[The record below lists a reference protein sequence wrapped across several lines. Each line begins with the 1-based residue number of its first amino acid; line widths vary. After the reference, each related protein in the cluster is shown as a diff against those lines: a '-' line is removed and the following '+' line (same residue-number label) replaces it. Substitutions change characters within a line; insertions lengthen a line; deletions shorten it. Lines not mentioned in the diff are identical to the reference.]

1 MFPLGK
7 IFAKFTRRK
16 FQKFRHLIKIHDTKV
31 SENFIPL
38 KLNFQKWKKQP
49 WYFTVW
55 ETHFVLF
62 RKFLSQIP
70 KQKCL
75 NMFWRYRQ
83 VSSSKFFFDQ
93 FLMINLIFYYRGH
106 LVLTALFPIP
116 TSVIPRL
123 SFFWT
128 LSFMLSV
135 KKKKQQI
142 VENSQ
147 RKPGN
152 IVLLAQSL
160 NRTNKE
166 QISLPKSCSAVLYFI
181 DQLHGYLCD
190 YIK

>member
-38 KLNFQKWKKQP
+38 KLNFQKRNHGTSRYEKHILC
-49 WYFTVW
+49 F
-55 ETHFVLF
+55 FG
-62 RKFLSQIP
+62 RSQIP

-75 NMFWRYRQ
+75 NMFRRYRQ
-83 VSSSKFFFDQ
+83 VSSSKIFFDQ

-142 VENSQ
+142 V
-147 RKPGN
+147 
-152 IVLLAQSL
+152 A
-160 NRTNKE
+160 
-166 QISLPKSCSAVLYFI
+166 
-181 DQLHGYLCD
+181 
-190 YIK
+190 

>member
-1 MFPLGK
+1 MCFFG
-7 IFAKFTRRK
+7 R
-16 FQKFRHLIKIHDTKV
+16 
-31 SENFIPL
+31 
-38 KLNFQKWKKQP
+38 
-49 WYFTVW
+49 
-55 ETHFVLF
+55 
-62 RKFLSQIP
+62 SQIP

-75 NMFWRYRQ
+75 NMFRRYRQ

-166 QISLPKSCSAVLYFI
+166 QTSLPKSCSAVLYFI
-181 DQLHGYLCD
+181 DQLHGYLCK
-190 YIK
+190 YIT